1 MKDPKNRFQLFFFCR
16 LIELI
21 IMIKEQTSIENV
33 KCIRV
38 FNFATINSVSQT
50 IHRTETNSVS
60 NHSSRRG

>member
-38 FNFATINSVSQT
+38 FNFATINPLSQSD
-50 IHRTETNSVS
+50 NP
-60 NHSSRRG
+60 